1 MYDINNEI
9 KKSKQKIKNLKK
21 LKKLIK
27 ENDRIKKIIYKP
39 SPYAAFLELI
49 YSLIDLVKKE

>member
-1 MYDINNEI
+1 MMNINEEI
-9 KKSKQKIKNLKK
+9 KKSKQKIKDLKK

-27 ENDRIKKIIYKP
+27 KNDRIKKIIYKP
-39 SPYAAFLELI
+39 SPYFAFLELI